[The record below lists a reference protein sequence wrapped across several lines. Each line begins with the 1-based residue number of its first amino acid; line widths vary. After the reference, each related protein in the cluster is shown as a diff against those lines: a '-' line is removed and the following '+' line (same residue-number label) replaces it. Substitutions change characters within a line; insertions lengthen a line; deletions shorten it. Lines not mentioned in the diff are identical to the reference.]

1 MRKKVYYILIP
12 VSFALMSWGYQA
24 HYLINARISF
34 SFNEEME
41 QFLPWAPILEE
52 HGADADKRKPYT
64 PGESI
69 KHYIDIDNYPG
80 FLNEGCIPHS
90 LDSVISIYGS
100 EFVYDQ
106 GILPWATLA
115 TFDSLTQCFVRRDWN
130 KAVLFA
136 ADLGHYV
143 ADGHMPLH
151 ITANYNG
158 GLSGNYG
165 IHSRFESTM
174 INTYIQQISYTG
186 DSIHFIYNVQDYIF
200 NYIYENY
207 VYVDSI
213 IAADN
218 YAQNLTGNSSSTQYT
233 EALWQ
238 QTQHFT
244 IPLFKK
250 SSNTIASLMYTA
262 WCLAGKPL
270 INNSGT
276 RTLQTRDA
284 FIVFPNPS
292 NGNIHISLGDN
303 LKDKGTVSLY
313 NQDGQGIQ
321 NAFTPNLSIDFPD
334 YQLISKKLQQGIY
347 FVVVEN
353 KGNKIV
359 KKVVVL

>member
-1 MRKKVYYILIP
+1 MVYFILIP
-12 VSFALMSWGYQA
+12 ISLILISWGYQA
-24 HYLINARISF
+24 HYLINTRISF

-52 HGADADKRKPYT
+52 HAADADKRKPYT

-69 KHYIDIDNYPG
+69 KHYIDIDNFSG
-80 FLNEGCIPHS
+80 FVNNGYIPHN

-100 EFVYDQ
+100 DFVYEQ
-106 GILPWATLA
+106 GILPWATKA
-115 TFDSLTQCFVRRDWN
+115 SFDSLTQCFGRRDWD

-158 GLSGNYG
+158 DLTGNYG

-174 INTYIQQISYTG
+174 INTYIAQISYPG
-186 DSIHFIYNVQDYIF
+186 DSIFFVDSVQDFIF

-218 YAQNLTGNSSSTQYT
+218 YAQNLAGNSSSAQYI
-233 EALWQ
+233 EAMWQ
-238 QTQHFT
+238 QSAHFT

-250 SSNTIASLMYTA
+250 SSNVVASLIYTA
-262 WCLAGKPL
+262 WSLAGKPL
-270 INNSGT
+270 IDNSGAGQ
-276 RTLQTRDA
+276 LSGKNSIQ
-284 FIVFPNPS
+284 VFPNPS
-292 NGNIHISLGDN
+292 KDVIHVYLGENSNDNTSLH
-303 LKDKGTVSLY
+303 LY
-313 NQDGQGIQ
+313 NQHGQLMQDALSKNITFGTSGSQ
-321 NAFTPNLSIDFPD
+321 YTSKNLQS
-334 YQLISKKLQQGIY
+334 GIY
-347 FVVVEN
+347 LLVIE
-353 KGNKIV
+353 KDDEKIC
-359 KKVVVL
+359 KKVVIL